1 MADPVPPPQ
10 LQLQIVLDDEQ
21 AQGMYCNLALLSH
34 NEAEFTLDFVY
45 VQPQQPKAK
54 VRARVITSP
63 LHAKRLMLALQE
75 NVARFEARFGEIKLP
90 ATPEIVP
97 RH

>member
-1 MADPVPPPQ
+1 MAEQPPQ
-10 LQLQIVLDDEQ
+10 PIQLQIALDDEM
-21 AQGMYCNLALLSH
+21 AQGLYCNLALLSH
-34 NEAEFTLDFVY
+34 NEAEFTLDFIY

-75 NVARFEARFGEIKLP
+75 NLARFEARFGEIKLP
-90 ATPEIVP
+90 VQPEIVP

>member
-1 MADPVPPPQ
+1 MAAPAPQQ
-10 LQLQIVLDDEQ
+10 LQLQIALDDEM
-21 AQGMYCNLALLSH
+21 AQGLYCNLALIAH
-34 NEAEFTLDFVY
+34 NESEFTLDFVY

-75 NVARFEARFGEIKLP
+75 NVSRFEARFGEIKLP
-90 ATPEIVP
+90 AAPEIVP